1 MPAATIWNLLAGAL
15 QLDAATFRLAETLPL
30 GSLTAFWVVLLAG
43 FSSAVGQSAILLI
56 NRIRPGRFVG
66 SLLVSAVI
74 YIFTYLF
81 WTVSILL
88 IARYVFG
95 SITTWGTVARAVG
108 LGYTPQL
115 FSFLAFM
122 PFFGVP
128 VLILLSLWSLLAVI
142 IGIGVT
148 LSLPLWQALLCSVL
162 GWLVLQLLERTVGR
176 PVVAARN
183 WLRRSAAGSEVVTDI
198 HGLEVLT
205 GVTSET
211 PTSNRS
217 ENETR

>member
-1 MPAATIWNLLAGAL
+1 MAELTFWQLLTGAFR
-15 QLDAATFRLAETLPL
+15 LDAETFRLADAVPL
-30 GSLTAFWVVLLAG
+30 GSLVAFWVVLLAG
-43 FSSAVGQSAILLI
+43 VSSAIGQSAVLFI

-95 SITTWGTVARAVG
+95 SVAAWGTVARAVG
-108 LGYTPQL
+108 LGYAPQL

-128 VLILLSLWSLLAVI
+128 ILILLSLWSLLAVI
-142 IGIGVT
+142 VGIGVT
-148 LSLPLWQALLCSVL
+148 LGLPLWQALLCSVL
-162 GWLVLQLLERTVGR
+162 GWLMLQLLERTVGR

-183 WLRRSAAGSEVVTDI
+183 WLRRSVAGNEVVTDI

-205 GVTSET
+205 GVASD
-211 PTSNRS
+211 SDSSDGR
-217 ENETR
+217 

>member
-1 MPAATIWNLLAGAL
+1 MAELTFWQLLTGAFR
-15 QLDAATFRLAETLPL
+15 LDAETFRLADAVPL
-30 GSLTAFWVVLLAG
+30 GSLVAFWVVLLAG
-43 FSSAVGQSAILLI
+43 VSSAIGQSAVLFI

-95 SITTWGTVARAVG
+95 SVAAWGTVARAVG
-108 LGYTPQL
+108 LGYAPQL
-115 FSFLAFM
+115 FSLLAFM

-128 VLILLSLWSLLAVI
+128 ILILLSLWSLLAVI
-142 IGIGVT
+142 VGIGVT
-148 LSLPLWQALLCSVL
+148 LGLPLWQALLCSVL
-162 GWLVLQLLERTVGR
+162 GWLMLQFLERTVGR

-183 WLRRSAAGSEVVTDI
+183 WLRRSVAGNEVVTDI

-205 GVTSET
+205 GVASDTDS
-211 PTSNRS
+211 SDGR
-217 ENETR
+217 

>member
-1 MPAATIWNLLAGAL
+1 MPATTLWNLLAGAL
-15 QLDAATFRLAETLPL
+15 QLDAETFRLADTVPL
-30 GSLTAFWVVLLAG
+30 GSLVAFWVVLLAG
-43 FSSAVGQSAILLI
+43 VSSAVGQSAVLFI

-95 SITTWGTVARAVG
+95 SVAAWGTVARAVG
-108 LGYTPQL
+108 LGYAPQL

-128 VLILLSLWSLLAVI
+128 ILILLSLWSLLAVI
-142 IGIGVT
+142 VGIGVT
-148 LSLPLWQALLCSVL
+148 LGLPLWQALVCSVL
-162 GWLVLQLLERTVGR
+162 GWLMLQLLERTVGR

-183 WLRRSAAGSEVVTDI
+183 WLRRSVAGNEVVTDI

-205 GVTSET
+205 GVASDTDS
-211 PTSNRS
+211 SDGR
-217 ENETR
+217 

>member
-1 MPAATIWNLLAGAL
+1 MAELTFWQLLTGAFR
-15 QLDAATFRLAETLPL
+15 LDAETFRLADAVPL
-30 GSLTAFWVVLLAG
+30 GSLVAFWVVLLAG
-43 FSSAVGQSAILLI
+43 VSSAIGQSAVLFI

-95 SITTWGTVARAVG
+95 SVAAWGTVARAVG
-108 LGYTPQL
+108 LGYAPQL

-128 VLILLSLWSLLAVI
+128 ILILLSLWSLLAVI
-142 IGIGVT
+142 VGIGVT
-148 LSLPLWQALLCSVL
+148 LGLPLWQALLCSVL
-162 GWLVLQLLERTVGR
+162 GWLMLQFLERTVGR

-183 WLRRSAAGSEVVTDI
+183 WLRRSVAGNEVVTDI

-205 GVTSET
+205 GVASDTDS
-211 PTSNRS
+211 SDGR
-217 ENETR
+217 